1 MCFRNQS
8 SVCPPHPGLEGLAGQ
23 PSFSSFSSFS
33 VFLLA
38 PGHWW
43 ALEMVHQS
51 ELGKSGVLVLK
62 LHLDNI
68 FALVVEASLATE
80 RKKLACRRQRK
91 RKWEE
96 KMGWWMHLRRGSGD
110 LSQSRD
116 VCRVWI
122 LTSAGKTIERR
133 NNGTAAGVHQTG
145 AIHCLFRAL
154 W

>member
-68 FALVVEASLATE
+68 FALLVEASLFAE
-80 RKKLACRRQRK
+80 RKGWPAEGRGRESGKRR
-91 RKWEE
+91 WAGGCISGEALVTF
-96 KMGWWMHLRRGSGD
+96 LRAEMSAGSG
-110 LSQSRD
+110 
-116 VCRVWI
+116 
-122 LTSAGKTIERR
+122 
-133 NNGTAAGVHQTG
+133 
-145 AIHCLFRAL
+145 F
-154 W
+154 